1 MFLLLVVNLLCW
13 SLCGATNGLVTQ
25 YHSAELLS
33 GPEDFEVSESI
44 SHVKSFTLCAAFAK

>member
-13 SLCGATNGLVTQ
+13 SLCGAANGLVTQ

-44 SHVKSFTLCAAFAK
+44 SHVKSFTL